1 LDNSSRL
8 QRLVGELK
16 QFYGLLPSP
25 PADAFQM
32 FVWEVLSYQ
41 SSPQQRNSAV
51 AALKRS
57 LSLTPDAMSKVAPKK
72 LEDSVKLTGSYVEQR
87 LRALKSGVTIFQR
100 NPDLPAAIKGPIA
113 EAQQAL
119 ATLPQMGDGS
129 ADRMLLYAGDRL
141 VFPLE
146 AGVGRLIRRLGYD
159 DAPASEV
166 PATLDAYRRAST
178 YLAHHAVATCTE
190 KDPHCTVCPLRPD
203 CPYAQER

>member
-1 LDNSSRL
+1 
-8 QRLVGELK
+8 
-16 QFYGLLPSP
+16 
-25 PADAFQM
+25 
-32 FVWEVLSYQ
+32 VWEVLSYQ

>member
-1 LDNSSRL
+1 
-8 QRLVGELK
+8 
-16 QFYGLLPSP
+16 
-25 PADAFQM
+25 
-32 FVWEVLSYQ
+32 
-41 SSPQQRNSAV
+41 
-51 AALKRS
+51 
-57 LSLTPDAMSKVAPKK
+57 
-72 LEDSVKLTGSYVEQR
+72 
-87 LRALKSGVTIFQR
+87 
-100 NPDLPAAIKGPIA
+100 
-113 EAQQAL
+113 
-119 ATLPQMGDGS
+119 MGDGS